1 MNKFIYISLCSLVF
15 LFTSCEKWLT
25 IQPNNEIEKTKLYET
40 EDGFW
45 QATNGIYYYLYHIYD
60 PSVSATEYRYSVDV
74 WEDLICLWTVSS
86 TSSSAQWNKHMY
98 KNSNVEND
106 MEIIFLNLYNLIA
119 HCNTILQYVDN
130 VDFLPST
137 SYNIIKGEALALRA
151 YFHFDLMRLW
161 GPMPTNIDENYT
173 YLPYVTQVSKSSS
186 EYNTYED
193 YMSFLLEDLDEAER
207 LLKMS
212 DPIVNYSCDELNTGS
227 MFGDY
232 NRTEFYYRQNR
243 MNYYGA
249 CALHARVALWMND
262 QQTAVSY
269 ADSIINATNADG
281 SLKFTL
287 GTASDVSEE
296 TQTNTNTLHTE
307 HLFSIYYSYYNW
319 QESWSTIQDNKHYFQ
334 WSKISSLFNGDEND
348 FRFGTLCYQPDD
360 SQQAYGTS
368 RKYMCYDDLWV
379 PLARLSEMYFIVME
393 CGSLD
398 RANELYNQFCASRG
412 CQYTELTAEN
422 RQSIVL
428 QEYYKE
434 FIAEGQ
440 IFFANKRLAI
450 QNPLWV
456 EDDMREEQ
464 YVLPIPE
471 RESNLQ

>member
-1 MNKFIYISLCSLVF
+1 
-15 LFTSCEKWLT
+15 
-25 IQPNNEIEKTKLYET
+25 
-40 EDGFW
+40 
-45 QATNGIYYYLYHIYD
+45 
-60 PSVSATEYRYSVDV
+60 
-74 WEDLICLWTVSS
+74 
-86 TSSSAQWNKHMY
+86 MY

-161 GPMPTNIDENYT
+161 GPIPTNIDENYT

-193 YMSFLLEDLDEAER
+193 YMSFLLEDLNEAER

-348 FRFGTLCYQPDD
+348 FRFGTLV
-360 SQQAYGTS
+360 S
-368 RKYMCYDDLWV
+368 RASPVYETNTDGIQRVPSRMNTGEDGSHAEYPRASKVFLRPPFGKLDASGSCWTRALPLNFSNALLSFTEMKASCFSAVASVRGWNRWV
-379 PLARLSEMYFIVME
+379 
-393 CGSLD
+393 
-398 RANELYNQFCASRG
+398 
-412 CQYTELTAEN
+412 
-422 RQSIVL
+422 
-428 QEYYKE
+428 
-434 FIAEGQ
+434 
-440 IFFANKRLAI
+440 
-450 QNPLWV
+450 
-456 EDDMREEQ
+456 
-464 YVLPIPE
+464 
-471 RESNLQ
+471 

>member
-1 MNKFIYISLCSLVF
+1 
-15 LFTSCEKWLT
+15 
-25 IQPNNEIEKTKLYET
+25 
-40 EDGFW
+40 
-45 QATNGIYYYLYHIYD
+45 
-60 PSVSATEYRYSVDV
+60 
-74 WEDLICLWTVSS
+74 
-86 TSSSAQWNKHMY
+86 
-98 KNSNVEND
+98 
-106 MEIIFLNLYNLIA
+106 
-119 HCNTILQYVDN
+119 
-130 VDFLPST
+130 
-137 SYNIIKGEALALRA
+137 
-151 YFHFDLMRLW
+151 
-161 GPMPTNIDENYT
+161 
-173 YLPYVTQVSKSSS
+173 
-186 EYNTYED
+186 
-193 YMSFLLEDLDEAER
+193 
-207 LLKMS
+207 
-212 DPIVNYSCDELNTGS
+212 
-227 MFGDY
+227 
-232 NRTEFYYRQNR
+232 